1 MRVAIVRLSSLGDV
15 VHTLPLAHALRQG
28 VLPVPYVVWIVEER
42 EQSLLLDNP
51 AVDEVV
57 VAPTR
62 RWRRELRARGG
73 TARVLREFRALGRRL
88 QALRLDVAIDVQGLL
103 KSAIFTVMTRA
114 RMRIGFSRRQA
125 RDPLSCLVTTH
136 RVSPPPGLHHIVDQ
150 NLSLLEPLGIAPGEV
165 VFPLPA
171 PLEAERR
178 VDVLL
183 AHHRVTSS
191 ERLLALL
198 PATRRPEKQWAPERY
213 LELAKELEKD
223 RGVRLLLLAG
233 PGEEDLVDFI
243 AGQLDGRGVPLPA
256 TSIPEMAAVLRRA
269 HLAIGGDTGPIHLA
283 AALGLPTI
291 GLYGPTSPE
300 RNGPYGG
307 QGHTIRSPTR
317 RMPDIAVDTVVQ
329 AAKALLR

>member
-28 VLPVPYVVWIVEER
+28 VLHVPYVVWIVEER

-51 AVDEVV
+51 AGDDVV

-62 RWRRELRARGG
+62 RWRRELHARGG

-165 VFPLPA
+165 VFPLP
-171 PLEAERR
+171 
-178 VDVLL
+178 
-183 AHHRVTSS
+183 
-191 ERLLALL
+191 
-198 PATRRPEKQWAPERY
+198 
-213 LELAKELEKD
+213 
-223 RGVRLLLLAG
+223 
-233 PGEEDLVDFI
+233 
-243 AGQLDGRGVPLPA
+243 
-256 TSIPEMAAVLRRA
+256 
-269 HLAIGGDTGPIHLA
+269 
-283 AALGLPTI
+283 
-291 GLYGPTSPE
+291 
-300 RNGPYGG
+300 
-307 QGHTIRSPTR
+307 
-317 RMPDIAVDTVVQ
+317 
-329 AAKALLR
+329 